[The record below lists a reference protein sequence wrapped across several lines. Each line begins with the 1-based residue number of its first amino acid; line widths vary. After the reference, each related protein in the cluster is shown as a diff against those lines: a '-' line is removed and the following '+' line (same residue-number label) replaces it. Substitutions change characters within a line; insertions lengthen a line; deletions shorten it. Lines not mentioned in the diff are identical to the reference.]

1 MKKTTGNLIS
11 SPASKFDSAVDLI
24 SVTRLRFP
32 TAFRQCPRHV
42 SDSLHIWYHQIHINI
57 DYRCSMQSLTDLA
70 ALVEK
75 YIAAISSLNLDGD
88 DLEEYSTILLQLQNQ
103 VETGEPSEAIV
114 RYCLAYL
121 EQFESRAA

>member
-1 MKKTTGNLIS
+1 
-11 SPASKFDSAVDLI
+11 
-24 SVTRLRFP
+24 
-32 TAFRQCPRHV
+32 
-42 SDSLHIWYHQIHINI
+42 
-57 DYRCSMQSLTDLA
+57 MQSLTDLA